1 MLLGVEPLEMIYGN
15 KEIAT
20 EPNLCIHE
28 YEMGTSDIELR
39 SSLEPNHTHHI
50 LVEGVKNWGDEI
62 LTRNLIEEAICRDE
76 HYGHSPMVL
85 LVVGGGFGTLKTVR
99 SALEVEAGAAAR
111 VGGRSGRSGW
121 PHHRPA

>member
-1 MLLGVEPLEMIYGN
+1 MLLGIAPFDAIHGSNDIDL
-15 KEIAT
+15 KEQWLT
-20 EPNLCIHE
+20 THE
-28 YEMGTSDIELR
+28 YQMGKGKEEL
-39 SSLEPNHTHHI
+39 SMSLEPNHTHFI
-50 LVEGVKNWGDEI
+50 LMDGGFGEEI
-62 LTRNLIEEAICRDE
+62 KTRNLIEEAICRDE
-76 HYGHSPMVL
+76 HYVHSPMVL